1 MSKWLRVSME
11 NIEVL
16 TKAHN
21 EIQRCVTRTKTEN
34 ENELNAAYKSLENA
48 FASVIRLESDNLIDC
63 DTSGAKGGTNQTCS
77 DSLHKIKPG

>member
-1 MSKWLRVSME
+1 MSKWFCVSMQ

-34 ENELNAAYKSLENA
+34 ENKLNAAYKSLENA

-63 DTSGAKGGTNQTCS
+63 DTSGTKGGANQTRS
-77 DSLHKIKPG
+77 DALHQIKPG